1 VVTSRKSQAVSLP
14 CTGEQN
20 KTTESQ
26 STSILDGNNVGT
38 SSYADVARR
47 AGEMM
52 VSQSNKEHVRVSKK
66 ME

>member
-1 VVTSRKSQAVSLP
+1 MNLSEDVPLP
-14 CTGEQN
+14 IT
-20 KTTESQ
+20 
-26 STSILDGNNVGT
+26 STSSQECVGT